1 MNERLL
7 ADMICKDDQIIK
19 LSRQVAELQAV
30 CNKLRNKLAYV
41 RSREKIVPNPDM
53 FKRTAAIASAVC
65 AERGISDGALMA
77 RTQAREISHARQEVM
92 YLASIAGISGR
103 QIAAF
108 FGLDNSTVVYG
119 IRAEKARR
127 TDQAKALQNRKD
139 VAELERGETM
149 LATPSAPNRN
159 LIMRG
164 SRNG

>member
-1 MNERLL
+1 MSEKLL
-7 ADMICKDDQIIK
+7 AELLCKDDQIIK
-19 LSRQVAELQAV
+19 LSRQVAELQDT

-41 RSREKIVPNPDM
+41 KSREKIVPNPAM

-65 AERGISDGALMA
+65 AERGISDVALME

-119 IRAEKARR
+119 ISAEKARR
-127 TDQAKALQNRKD
+127 NMPSKALQIAND
-139 VAELERGETM
+139 VPELKRGETM
-149 LATPSAPNRN
+149 FPASPAPNRN
-159 LIMRG
+159 LIVEG